1 MLETL
6 GYRVVATDDLDAAL
20 AALRQE
26 SIDVALVDLAMPN
39 VSGVDVGRQLRQR
52 SPRLPILFCSGF
64 PDLIEE
70 NRNRISKEA
79 FLSKPYSLAELAA
92 KIEAISG
99 AKPIALDPCPAV
111 MNG

>member
-1 MLETL
+1 MLEAL
-6 GYRVVATDDLDAAL
+6 GYRVVATDDLEAAL
-20 AALRQE
+20 AALDRE
-26 SIDVALVDLAMPN
+26 SVDLALVDLAMPKI
-39 VSGVDVGRQLRQR
+39 SGVDVGRQLRER

-70 NRNRISKEA
+70 NRKRISKEA

-92 KIEAISG
+92 TIEAISG
-99 AKPIALDPCPAV
+99 AKPVAVDPSPAV